1 VIASASAPSR
11 GLADDTARAG
21 DLLAVLLT
29 AHDFT
34 QRESA
39 VTMLLVR
46 GLTAREIAAELSISH
61 HTVRDHTKGIYEK
74 AGVDPRGELVAQLF
88 SNHVL
93 ENLPASVPH
102 LN

>member
-1 VIASASAPSR
+1 MIASASAPSR

-34 QRESA
+34 QPEST

-46 GLTAREIAAELSISH
+46 RLTAREITAELSISH

-93 ENLPASVPH
+93 ENLHASVAH
-102 LN
+102 VN